1 MINRKIAVLG
11 LGYVGLPLAIELS
24 LYSKVV
30 GFDINKEKINNYK
43 SGIDATGE
51 IEDFHNKT
59 NNIEFTSST
68 DDLRNCNFYIVT
80 VPTPINKDE
89 TPDLSPLKTVSQMI
103 ATVLNKGDIVV
114 YESTVYPGTTEEVCV
129 PILEEYSKLRYL
141 DDFTVGYSPERINP
155 GDKNNTIRT
164 IQKIISASNN
174 ETLEIVNDVYSQII
188 DAGLHKTSSIKIAE
202 ASKVIENAQRD
213 INIAFFNEI
222 AIVFDLMDINTN
234 EVIQAAKT
242 KWNFLPYSPGLVG
255 GHCIGVDPY
264 YFIYKAKELGYSSEL
279 LKTSRMIN
287 NSIPRF
293 IVDNI
298 VKEVFRNKLS
308 TENIKVGI
316 MGLTFKENC
325 NDTRNSKVFDI
336 IDELNDYNISP
347 LVYDPYIDTKTNF
360 DQEYQLVNSENFK
373 NFDIVIIAVKHDDI
387 IQNYSAQDI
396 QFLFNNNSTKV
407 LFDLKES
414 YNKSEFDEDLIYWS
428 L

>member
-1 MINRKIAVLG
+1 METRKIAVLG

-24 LYSKVV
+24 LNSKII
-30 GFDINKEKINNYK
+30 GFDVNVEKISNYK
-43 SGIDATGE
+43 EGIDITGE
-51 IEDFHNKT
+51 INNFQNKIK
-59 NNIEFTSST
+59 NIDFTSSI
-68 DDLRNCNFYIVT
+68 DEISDCDFYIVT

-89 TPDLSPLKTVSQMI
+89 TPDLNPLKSVSHTI
-103 ATVLNKGDIVV
+103 AKVLNKGDIVV
-114 YESTVYPGTTEEVCV
+114 YESTVYPGTTEEICV
-129 PILEEYSKLRYL
+129 PILEKYSGLSYI

-155 GDKNNTIRT
+155 GDKSNTIRN
-164 IQKIISASNN
+164 IKKLISASNN
-174 ETLEIVNDVYSQII
+174 ETLDIVHDIYSKII
-188 DAGLHKTSSIKIAE
+188 DAGLYKTSSIKIAE

-213 INIAFFNEI
+213 INIAFFNEM
-222 AIVFDLMDINTN
+222 AIVFDLMDINTS
-234 EVIQAAKT
+234 EVIEAAKT

-255 GHCIGVDPY
+255 GHCIGIDSY

-279 LKTSRMIN
+279 LKTSRVIN

-293 IVDNI
+293 IVDKI
-298 VKEVFRNKLS
+298 VKEVFINKLS

-336 IDELNDYNISP
+336 ISELNEYNISP
-347 LVYDPYIDTKTNF
+347 IIYDPFIDTQTNHVE
-360 DQEYQLVNSENFK
+360 DYQLVNSENFRGL
-373 NFDIVIIAVKHDDI
+373 DIIIIAVKHDDI

-396 QFLFNNNSTKV
+396 QLLFNNNDTKI

-414 YNKSEFDEDLIYWS
+414 YDKSDFDENLSYWS